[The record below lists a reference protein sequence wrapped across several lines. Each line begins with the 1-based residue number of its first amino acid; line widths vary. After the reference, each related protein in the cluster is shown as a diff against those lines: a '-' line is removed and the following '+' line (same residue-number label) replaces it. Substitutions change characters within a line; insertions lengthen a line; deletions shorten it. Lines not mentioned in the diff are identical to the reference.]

1 MEQSLNALPALAY
14 VKYLHTWLVVNHDS
28 EPISWTDNAVEVAWL
43 AAWVSGKCSKDKSEI
58 EICCGQ
64 HNQAAGS
71 CFLSAAPASL
81 LLSRT

>member
-28 EPISWTDNAVEVAWL
+28 EPISWTDDAVDVAWL
-43 AAWVSGKCSKDKSEI
+43 AAWVSGKRSNNKSETKSV
-58 EICCGQ
+58 
-64 HNQAAGS
+64 AAKTVKRQQKLPS
-71 CFLSAAPASL
+71 ERRTASL